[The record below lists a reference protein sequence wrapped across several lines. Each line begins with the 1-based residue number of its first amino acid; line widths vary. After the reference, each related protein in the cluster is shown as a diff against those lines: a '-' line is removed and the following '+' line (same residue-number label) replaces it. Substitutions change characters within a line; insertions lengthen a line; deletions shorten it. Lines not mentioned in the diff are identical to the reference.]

1 MSGGSKAPASAVQ
14 QKADPVQSFA
24 PIEAKPIK
32 EEPVKKEI
40 KKEDPVSIPAPVK
53 EKAKNNFDDDF
64 DGLDDLLPSK
74 AGKEEKKS
82 SAGGSR
88 VFSEDS

>member
-1 MSGGSKAPASAVQ
+1 VQ
-14 QKADPVQSFA
+14 TFA

-32 EEPVKKEI
+32 EEPIKKEI

-53 EKAKNNFDDDF
+53 ERARNDFEDDF

-74 AGKEEKKS
+74 AVKDEKKS
-82 SAGGSR
+82 SAAASR